1 MTSSLR
7 PDRALEVLG
16 GDGDRSAI
24 EPSGSSMLLAFDGF
38 VAAAAG
44 ASPRG
49 IALVEDAIDRAIAS
63 IDQEILE
70 LDPDS
75 FGVEAFIPLAAFGTT
90 TRSPEIAVHHT
101 RAHSVI
107 AATLVGVREDL
118 LHFKDACE
126 LARRDME
133 AVDESLVFDLLRYQA
148 ALEGIGQGL
157 TGLAGTA
164 YEQAV
169 EEAAELDIEDATA
182 DPSDELADEPAGE
195 PAAGDPTTT
204 ATTTETTE
212 EA

>member
-1 MTSSLR
+1 MRAMSSSSR
-7 PDRALEVLG
+7 PVSGLAPGGAVLG
-16 GDGDRSAI
+16 VEAPAPTVI
-24 EPSGSSMLLAFDGF
+24 AAFDGF
-38 VAAAAG
+38 MAAAAG

-49 IALVEDAIDRAIAS
+49 IVLVEEAIDRAIAS

-90 TRSPEIAVHHT
+90 TRSPEVAVHHT

-118 LHFKDACE
+118 QHFKDACE

-133 AVDESLVFDLLRYQA
+133 AVDASLVFDLLRYQA

-169 EEAAELDIEDATA
+169 EEAAELDIDDATA
-182 DPSDELADEPAGE
+182 DP
-195 PAAGDPTTT
+195 AGDDAGRGTTT
-204 ATTTETTE
+204 TTE

>member
-1 MTSSLR
+1 MASSLR
-7 PDRALEVLG
+7 REPALEVLG
-16 GDGDRSAI
+16 NDGDRHAF
-24 EPSGSSMLLAFDGF
+24 EPAASSMLLAFDGF

-49 IALVEDAIDRAIAS
+49 IALVEDAIDRAVAS

-90 TRSPEIAVHHT
+90 ARSPEVAVHHT

-118 LHFKDACE
+118 LNFKEACE
-126 LARRDME
+126 MARRDME
-133 AVDESLVFDLLRYQA
+133 AVDESLVFDLQRYQA
-148 ALEGIGQGL
+148 ALDGIGQGL
-157 TGLAGTA
+157 TGLAVSA

-169 EEAAELDIEDATA
+169 EEAADLDIGDTTA
-182 DPSDELADEPAGE
+182 EPGDEPAVGE
-195 PAAGDPTTT
+195 FAVTSA
-204 ATTTETTE
+204 